1 LNALKKNDFHDAPLY
16 EKVPCYF
23 RTFVCVILLD
33 NFAGRKVEI
42 LCYTTLMH
50 ASSAT
55 PLPLFR
61 IFKTWWPLA
70 ASWLLMGIEGPAMSA
85 VIARLANPEIHL
97 AAYGGVVFPLS
108 LIVESPIIMLLA
120 ASTALSKDWASYARL
135 RRYMMAAG
143 ATLTGL
149 HFLVAYTPLY
159 YLVVE
164 KVIGVPPEIVQPA
177 RLGLMIMLPW
187 TWSIAYRR
195 FHQGV
200 LIRFGRS
207 QTVGI
212 GTVVRLSADGLVL
225 MLGYLVKTVPGVV
238 VGTTAVAVGVMS
250 EAAYVGLV
258 VRPVLRGP
266 LRLAPPVAQPVTL
279 RSFLSFYIP
288 LAMTSLLTLL
298 AQPIGSAAISRMPL
312 ALESLAAWPVV
323 SGLVFM
329 FRSLGMAYNE
339 VVVALLDEPRSSAS
353 LRRFTAWL
361 AALTGLAFLMVVITP
376 LARLWFEGVSA
387 LPPRLSRLALD
398 SLWLALPMPVLAVLQ
413 SWYQGVILHSRQ
425 TRSVTEAVAV
435 YLVSNAVLLGMGV
448 AWGKAAGL
456 GVALAAMGLSMAL
469 QTAWLGWRSRPM
481 LRQVAA
487 REAET
492 VMVAI
497 R

>member
-1 LNALKKNDFHDAPLY
+1 MVRDKISTLCKAVA
-16 EKVPCYF
+16 VF
-23 RTFVCVILLD
+23 RAILISMRTSPST
-33 NFAGRKVEI
+33 A
-42 LCYTTLMH
+42 
-50 ASSAT
+50 
-55 PLPLFR
+55 LPLSR

-85 VIARLANPEIHL
+85 VIARLTNPEIHL

-108 LIVESPIIMLLA
+108 LIIESPIIMLLA
-120 ASTALSKDWASYARL
+120 ASTALSKDWNSYIRL

-143 ATLTGL
+143 AGLTLL
-149 HFLVAYTPLY
+149 HFLVAFTPLY
-159 YLVVE
+159 DLLV
-164 KVIGVPPEIVQPA
+164 KQVIGVPREIVQPA

-207 QTVGI
+207 QTVGV
-212 GTVVRLSADGLVL
+212 GTVVRLSTDGLVL
-225 MLGYLVKTVPGVV
+225 LLGYLAKTVPGIV
-238 VGTTAVAVGVMS
+238 VGTTAVAAGVIS
-250 EAAYVGLV
+250 EAVYVGLV

-266 LRLAPPVAQPVTL
+266 LRLAPAVSQPITL
-279 RSFLSFYIP
+279 RSFLNFYIP

-298 AQPIGSAAISRMPL
+298 AQPIGSAAVSRMPL

-339 VVVALLDEPRSSAS
+339 VVVALLDEPRASSS

-361 AALTGLAFLMVVITP
+361 AALTGLAFLVVTVTP

-387 LPPRLSRLALD
+387 LPPRLSRLALN

-413 SWYQGVILHSRQ
+413 SWYQGIILHSRQ
-425 TRSVTEAVAV
+425 TRSVTEAVIV
-435 YLVSNAVLLGMGV
+435 YLLSNAVLLGMGV

-456 GVALAAMGLSMAL
+456 AVALAAMAISMAL

-481 LRQVAA
+481 LRQVVA

-492 VMVAI
+492 AVVAV